1 MTIDEYILSHS
12 DEEGA
17 LLSALNRDANVNLL
31 RPRMLSGHL
40 QGRIL
45 KMFCRM
51 LRPRRVLE
59 IGTYTGYATL
69 CMAEG
74 LEEGALIHTLEI
86 NDEMEDFIMK
96 YLKQSP
102 HQDKIRVHFGDAL
115 NIIPALGETFDLVFI
130 DADKR
135 LYSEYFDLVFPMVRA
150 GGLILAD
157 NTLWDGHVVEEHP
170 KDKQT
175 LGILSFNDKIKEDP
189 RIEKL
194 SYLCVTASHDL
205 EKIKKQEIME
215 STRLSKIERLLQ
227 KELSDIFQKQ
237 TQAMHGILIS
247 VSVVRVS
254 PDLSVARAYLSIF
267 PSDKSKEM
275 LENIRANT
283 KAIRFDLGQRIRKQ
297 VRKIPELTFFIDD
310 SLDYIE
316 NIDNLLKK

>member
-51 LRPRRVLE
+51 LRPHRVLE

-74 LEEGALIHTLEI
+74 MDEDALVHTLEI

-96 YLKQSP
+96 YLSRSP
-102 HQDKIRVHFGDAL
+102 HKEKVRVHFGDAME
-115 NIIPALGETFDLVFI
+115 IIPQLDEMFDLVFI

-135 LYSEYFDLVFPMVRA
+135 LYSAYYDLVFPKVRP

-157 NTLWDGHVVEEHP
+157 NTLWDGKVIEEVHAS
-170 KDKQT
+170 DKQT
-175 LGILSFNDKIKEDP
+175 VGILAFNDKIKADN
-189 RIEKL
+189 RVEKVIL
-194 SYLCVTASHDL
+194 PLRDGLTM
-205 EKIKKQEIME
+205 IWKK
-215 STRLSKIERLLQ
+215 
-227 KELSDIFQKQ
+227 
-237 TQAMHGILIS
+237 
-247 VSVVRVS
+247 
-254 PDLSVARAYLSIF
+254 
-267 PSDKSKEM
+267 
-275 LENIRANT
+275 
-283 KAIRFDLGQRIRKQ
+283 
-297 VRKIPELTFFIDD
+297 
-310 SLDYIE
+310 
-316 NIDNLLKK
+316 

>member
-74 LEEGALIHTLEI
+74 MEEGTLVHTIEI

-102 HQDKIRVHFGDAL
+102 HRNKIRVHFGDAL
-115 NIIPALGETFDLVFI
+115 DIIPLLDETFDLVFI

-135 LYSEYFDLVFPMVRA
+135 LYSQYFDLVFPMVRA

-157 NTLWDGHVVEEHP
+157 NTLAMWW
-170 KDKQT
+170 KN
-175 LGILSFNDKIKEDP
+175 ILRINKHSVFLVLMIKSKKT
-189 RIEKL
+189 RVLKKL
-194 SYLCVTASHDL
+194 SYLCVTASQWSG
-205 EKIKKQEIME
+205 KNKK
-215 STRLSKIERLLQ
+215 
-227 KELSDIFQKQ
+227 
-237 TQAMHGILIS
+237 
-247 VSVVRVS
+247 
-254 PDLSVARAYLSIF
+254 ARNYG
-267 PSDKSKEM
+267 KYK
-275 LENIRANT
+275 T
-283 KAIRFDLGQRIRKQ
+283 K
-297 VRKIPELTFFIDD
+297 
-310 SLDYIE
+310 
-316 NIDNLLKK
+316 

>member
-102 HQDKIRVHFGDAL
+102 HQDKIRVYFGDAL
-115 NIIPALGETFDLVFI
+115 DIIPRSVKPSTLFLSMPTSGCI
-130 DADKR
+130 R
-135 LYSEYFDLVFPMVRA
+135 
-150 GGLILAD
+150 
-157 NTLWDGHVVEEHP
+157 NTS
-170 KDKQT
+170 T
-175 LGILSFNDKIKEDP
+175 LFS
-189 RIEKL
+189 RW
-194 SYLCVTASHDL
+194 CVPA
-205 EKIKKQEIME
+205 
-215 STRLSKIERLLQ
+215 
-227 KELSDIFQKQ
+227 
-237 TQAMHGILIS
+237 A
-247 VSVVRVS
+247 
-254 PDLSVARAYLSIF
+254 
-267 PSDKSKEM
+267 
-275 LENIRANT
+275 
-283 KAIRFDLGQRIRKQ
+283 
-297 VRKIPELTFFIDD
+297 
-310 SLDYIE
+310 
-316 NIDNLLKK
+316 

>member
-1 MTIDEYILSHS
+1 
-12 DEEGA
+12 
-17 LLSALNRDANVNLL
+17 
-31 RPRMLSGHL
+31 MLSGHL

-115 NIIPALGETFDLVFI
+115 DIIPALGETLDLVFI

-135 LYSEYFDLVFPMVRA
+135 LYSEYFDLVFLMMRA

-175 LGILSFNDKIKEDP
+175 LGILLVLMIKSKKT
-189 RIEKL
+189 RVLKKL
-194 SYLCVTASHDL
+194 SYLLRDGLTMIW
-205 EKIKKQEIME
+205 KIKKQEIME

-283 KAIRFDLGQRIRKQ
+283 KAIRFDLDSASGKQ